1 MLNTYSTTDLVSLR
15 QREMRAEARAERLA
29 AATRTE
35 PADSRAPLWES
46 RLGHVRHAFAAF
58 AVLPSWSGI
67 RVARAASRP

>member
-29 AATRTE
+29 ADAHTE
-35 PADSRAPLWES
+35 PTGPRAALWES

-58 AVLPSWSGI
+58 AVLPGWSGI